1 MKRHRKLKKCLII
14 LSILI
19 LIIICVVAIN
29 WIKFS
34 MLLSLSD
41 GPYNIACSQT
51 KVRTYNK
58 IPLVVHQMWKNN
70 IIPKQWK
77 IPQQS
82 WIREISAVHK
92 YKSREAFYVV
102 WNDRKL
108 HTFINESFPW
118 FYETFRSYRYNIQ
131 RADAARYFLL
141 YYYGGIYSDLD
152 IGCKPNAV
160 KLILSSL
167 TQDVALMA
175 TKPSGV
181 SNDLI
186 ISSKKN
192 EFIKYVIQGLK
203 PANTGYILPYLTV
216 MMTTGSVYLTT
227 KYNLYPNK
235 SQIHIVGNDLYGEI
249 MFNHYDG
256 RSWHQLDG
264 QVIWW
269 FYRNRHALCNF
280 LLLSVALCVVLQCIP
295 KVSSLKRNYNK
306 SFLHQQ

>member
-1 MKRHRKLKKCLII
+1 MTRHRKIKLKNCLI
-14 LSILI
+14 LLLILI
-19 LIIICVVAIN
+19 LIIICFVAFN

-34 MLLSLSD
+34 MFLSSSD
-41 GPYNIACSQT
+41 GSFNITYSHTQ
-51 KVRTYNK
+51 VRTYNQ

-70 IIPKQWK
+70 KIPKQWK

-82 WIREISAVHK
+82 WIREISAMN
-92 YKSREAFYVV
+92 KSREAVYMF

-118 FYETFRSYRYNIQ
+118 FYETFRSYKYNIQ

-152 IGCKPNAV
+152 IGCKRNTI
-160 KLILSSL
+160 KLFLSSL

-181 SNDLI
+181 SNDLM

-203 PANTGYILPYLTV
+203 PANTGYILPFLTV
-216 MMTTGSVYLTT
+216 MLTTGPVYLTT
-227 KYNLYPNK
+227 KYNLYPDK

-249 MFNHYDG
+249 MFDHYDG

-264 QVIWW
+264 QAIWW
-269 FYRNRHALCNF
+269 FYTNRHSLCNF
-280 LLLSVALCVVLQCIP
+280 LLLSATLCVVLTCIY
-295 KVSSLKRNYNK
+295 KVSSLKRNY
-306 SFLHQQ
+306 Q